1 MSESYKNATEF
12 DRKRGNRITRARER
26 AGLTRKQL
34 AAQIDVA
41 LSTLAGYENGGS
53 DPKSEGL
60 YKIAKACNC
69 SVDYLLGLTEY
80 VQSST
85 DLAHDALYHS
95 DSLSARAYDLGERY
109 DKMGDAEKSICS
121 AIVYLL
127 SELSESSTAKDPG
140 SLYFIDNNTGDG
152 NPIALTSVESYFKA
166 CVSSIKQDE
175 EGNKEDSNSED
186 EGS

>member
-1 MSESYKNATEF
+1 MSESYRNATEF
-12 DRKRGNRITRARER
+12 DKKRGKRITRARER

-41 LSTLAGYENGGS
+41 LSTLAGYETGGS
-53 DPKSEGL
+53 DIGSEKL
-60 YKIAKACNC
+60 AKIATACNC

-80 VQSST
+80 AQSST

-95 DSLSARAYDLGERY
+95 DSLSSRAFELGERY
-109 DKMGDAEKSICS
+109 DRMGDAEKSICS

-166 CVSSIKQDE
+166 CVESIKQ
-175 EGNKEDSNSED
+175 NKEDKEKSDPED
-186 EGS
+186 DES